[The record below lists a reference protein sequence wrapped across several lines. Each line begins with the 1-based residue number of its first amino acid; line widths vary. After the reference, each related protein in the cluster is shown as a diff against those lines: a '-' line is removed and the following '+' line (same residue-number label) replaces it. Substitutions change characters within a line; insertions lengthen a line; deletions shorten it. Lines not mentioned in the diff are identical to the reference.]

1 MLKVFSEDCSVAT
14 VPLEGIKNL
23 SPQKQIQ
30 KQIFAKMKAID
41 AERAVVTLQSWM
53 KFVDLA
59 SRTRMKPFETLDQYL
74 PTRAI
79 DAGEL

>member
-1 MLKVFSEDCSVAT
+1 MLETFSENCSVAT
-14 VPLEGIKNL
+14 V

-30 KQIFAKMKAID
+30 MQVFARMKAID
-41 AERAVVTLQSWM
+41 AERAVITMQCWT
-53 KFVDLA
+53 KFVALA